1 MKAVVLYEQSTPLVV
16 EEIDLEDPRAGEV
29 RVKLAGAGV
38 CHSDYHL
45 MDGHMTVPRLPF
57 VMGHEGAGTILNVG
71 VGVTSLAP
79 GDHVIFSLAG
89 QCGHCR
95 NCTVGRPGLCETY
108 DREPVMPDGTTR
120 FARDGAPYYH
130 RWGTFS
136 EETVVLAD
144 SVVKVRADMPLEKAC
159 LIGCGVM
166 TGVGAVVNRAKVEA
180 GSTVAVFGCGGV
192 GLNVVQG
199 AVLASASMIIAVDRL
214 DFKLQKAEEMGATHY
229 VNADKEDPVNR
240 VNELTKGGADYAFE
254 VVGSP
259 ALLRQA
265 FDSVRHGGTTVMV
278 GVPPD
283 GADVAVNGRELFR
296 DKTLMGTFYGAAR
309 PRVDFPWLMQ
319 LYMDGKLKLDE
330 LISRYRPLAEV
341 NEAFEDM
348 NRGVTAR
355 TILTF
360 DQ

>member
-1 MKAVVLYEQSTPLVV
+1 
-16 EEIDLEDPRAGEV
+16 
-29 RVKLAGAGV
+29 
-38 CHSDYHL
+38 
-45 MDGHMTVPRLPF
+45 
-57 VMGHEGAGTILNVG
+57 
-71 VGVTSLAP
+71 
-79 GDHVIFSLAG
+79 
-89 QCGHCR
+89 
-95 NCTVGRPGLCETY
+95 
-108 DREPVMPDGTTR
+108 MPDGTTR

-130 RWGTFS
+130 RFATFS
-136 EETVVLAD
+136 EETVVPAD
-144 SVVKVRADMPLEKAC
+144 FVVKVRADMPLEKAC

-199 AVLASASMIIAVDRL
+199 AVLASASMIIAVDRV
-214 DFKLQKAEEMGATHY
+214 DFKLQKAEEMGATHF
-229 VNADKEDPVNR
+229 VNAEGEDPVKR
-240 VNELTKGGADYAFE
+240 VNELTNGGADYAFE

-265 FDSVRHGGTTVMV
+265 FESVRPGGTAVMV

-283 GADVAVNGRELFR
+283 GADVAVSGRELFWDR
-296 DKTLMGTFYGAAR
+296 TLMGTFYGAAR

-319 LYMDGKLKLDE
+319 LYMDGRLKLDE
-330 LISRYRPLAEV
+330 LASVYRPLDEV

-360 DQ
+360 GQ